1 MVLGRVL
8 DMDSALFLASIVFRE
23 GILQKFVYLQV
34 DHMLIWQLMRILST

>member
-8 DMDSALFLASIVFRE
+8 DMDSALFLASIVFCE